1 MRHYNKSLRDTFP
14 EIDELIA
21 FKDFLVSLFSKRNSQ
36 TKEKVVRFLKTF
48 IHTLKFVL
56 RRLLPLI
63 THGLVTWV
71 VILGLGKS
79 LSYFLNPLGIENYF

>member
-1 MRHYNKSLRDTFP
+1 MSHYKKSLRDTFP

-21 FKDFLVSLFSKRNSQ
+21 LKDFLVSLFSNNSHA
-36 TKEKVVRFLKTF
+36 KEKTIIFFKTF
-48 IHTLKFVL
+48 IYTFKFVL
-56 RRLLPLI
+56 RRLSPLI
-63 THGLVTWV
+63 AHGLVTWV